1 MSTALVVFVL
11 VLLLPLFL
19 ASWRVSL
26 VGLAS
31 QGAIMAWL
39 AYDRDGVTTVADG
52 VRLVDLGL
60 VRAAIVPALLYRVM
74 AARRADA
81 RNDVIAP
88 NLVSWALAL
97 TAVLVG
103 FRFAAHMP
111 LPDAERPFV
120 AAAAAALLLAM
131 LVLASS
137 ERVFSQVVGVFRFE
151 NALALFELS
160 RPERAVKV
168 RALELGVTAGGRVLL
183 FISGAA
189 SLVLAVLAF
198 RHFGEG
204 YAVLLLAIWIAVGFI
219 FRGVAHTV
227 SAISDPALPG
237 RGWEIFFGI
246 ISLIAWAIDHGLA
259 WLERKLFPHQVK

>member
-60 VRAAIVPALLYRVM
+60 VRSLIVPVALYQVM
-74 AARRADA
+74 RARGTSA

-88 NLVSWALAL
+88 NLVSWTLAL

-111 LPDAERPFV
+111 LPDSERPFV
-120 AAAAAALLLAM
+120 AAAASALLLAM

-137 ERVFSQVVGVFRFE
+137 DRLFSQAVGVFRFAGLDDGDYCLSLDLPG
-151 NALALFELS
+151 NDWWYPGTFDFALAEPLS
-160 RPERAVKV
+160 ITNAGTVENLIWPLPVTSAKV
-168 RALELGVTAGGRVLL
+168 
-183 FISGAA
+183 S
-189 SLVLAVLAF
+189 
-198 RHFGEG
+198 
-204 YAVLLLAIWIAVGFI
+204 
-219 FRGVAHTV
+219 
-227 SAISDPALPG
+227 P
-237 RGWEIFFGI
+237 
-246 ISLIAWAIDHGLA
+246 
-259 WLERKLFPHQVK
+259 

>member
-39 AYDRDGVTTVADG
+39 AYDRDGVATVADG

-60 VRAAIVPALLYRVM
+60 VRTVIVPVALYRVM
-74 AARRADA
+74 AARRAGP

-88 NLVSWALAL
+88 NLVSWTLAL

-111 LPDAERPFV
+111 LPASERPFV

-131 LVLASS
+131 VVLASS

-160 RPERAVKV
+160 RPEPEAEAGFRVGLLV
-168 RALELGVTAGGRVLL
+168 VLIVTL
-183 FISGAA
+183 
-189 SLVLAVLAF
+189 
-198 RHFGEG
+198 
-204 YAVLLLAIWIAVGFI
+204 
-219 FRGVAHTV
+219 
-227 SAISDPALPG
+227 
-237 RGWEIFFGI
+237 
-246 ISLIAWAIDHGLA
+246 GLA
-259 WLERKLFPHQVK
+259 RWYLRTLTPTGDAPAPEAP